1 MVDAEEVRE
10 PVRAAGDR
18 MQDMVDTTAD
28 AADDTVSKASDT
40 MSRAVGAAA
49 EAAANVIDSARED
62 VVAGTR
68 QATDLVGGGVGD
80 RAITTVKRHPA
91 RTVLIVPGC
100 AMILGYLVG
109 AATAARR

>member
-68 QATDLVGGGVGD
+68 QATDLVGGVGD